1 MKKIAFLFLTIT
13 DVNFPKIW
21 DSYLRGHKDKYNI
34 YIHPKFPDKVTWK
47 KKNIINNLKETAWGF
62 IVSAYIELFREA
74 YKDPDNYKFITISE
88 SCIPIQSFDIFYN
101 DVMKDDRSW
110 IKLMP
115 INNYYKSKLDN
126 HKVQPRPSFII
137 KHYARM
143 CLNRKHIGQLLSSE
157 NKIKLN
163 FFETLQVGDEFFL
176 STISPLNKNEFR
188 DFEVTYDDWDYIKK
202 IGREIKN
209 KKRLLYEEQ
218 EKKKKEKTKKKK
230 KLKKKY

>member
-1 MKKIAFLFLTIT
+1 MI
-13 DVNFPKIW
+13 DVNFNKIW
-21 DSYLRGHKDKYNI
+21 DSYLRGNKDKINI

-101 DVMKDDRSW
+101 DVMKDDRSL

-126 HKVQPRPSFII
+126 HKVQPRPPFII

-143 CLNRKHIGQLLSSE
+143 CLNRKHVGQLLLSE
-157 NKIKLN
+157 NKIMKTIVTKEYFIPKVLVHYNFTTTGTEAPFIPFDLSKLVISDAKLT
-163 FFETLQVGDEFFL
+163 ETL
-176 STISPLNKNEFR
+176 K
-188 DFEVTYDDWDYIKK
+188 
-202 IGREIKN
+202 
-209 KKRLLYEEQ
+209 
-218 EKKKKEKTKKKK
+218 
-230 KLKKKY
+230 